1 MTEDGFRKKFRTS
14 KPDGSETF
22 SQFSSRID
30 NYLVRWIELSKI
42 EKTFDGLKD
51 LFLREQFI
59 LCCSKELS
67 LFLKERIPATVQ
79 EMARHADQFA
89 EARATTSSFITQKP
103 VGFDRKPQF
112 DRQQQSR
119 NQATPVIQRGQC
131 YVCGRYGH
139 KAVEC
144 TSGTYIQNRPSS
156 DTYKGKDDSKQVRFS
171 DDNRN
176 SSSYNNRN
184 RVSSPMRHSSSFRD
198 RDRNYGN
205 QWQGRNR
212 QGSSVVE
219 PQKHVS
225 HVNDSKTIPETVMP
239 IVKGCVDDKIVN
251 VLRDTGCGGVMIR
264 KNLMKPEQ
272 MTGKIQ
278 KCVLADG
285 SVVDAD
291 VAEVEIDTPYFSGT
305 VVA

>member
-1 MTEDGFRKKFRTS
+1 
-14 KPDGSETF
+14 
-22 SQFSSRID
+22 
-30 NYLVRWIELSKI
+30 
-42 EKTFDGLKD
+42 
-51 LFLREQFI
+51 
-59 LCCSKELS
+59 
-67 LFLKERIPATVQ
+67 
-79 EMARHADQFA
+79 
-89 EARATTSSFITQKP
+89 
-103 VGFDRKPQF
+103 
-112 DRQQQSR
+112 
-119 NQATPVIQRGQC
+119 
-131 YVCGRYGH
+131 
-139 KAVEC
+139 
-144 TSGTYIQNRPSS
+144 
-156 DTYKGKDDSKQVRFS
+156 
-171 DDNRN
+171 
-176 SSSYNNRN
+176 
-184 RVSSPMRHSSSFRD
+184 MRHSSSFRD